1 MLSTNKY
8 GALIERVKR
17 GSAADIE
24 GRLLPGDEVLEW
36 NGHSLQNKTR
46 EEVCTIFSE
55 TIMSTNRLART
66 SLNCCVFFFIKK
78 KIYTNIRTDSS

>member
-1 MLSTNKY
+1 MHINLLFKISGGVLLSNNKY
-8 GALIERVKR
+8 GALVERVKR

-46 EEVCTIFSE
+46 EEVY
-55 TIMSTNRLART
+55 
-66 SLNCCVFFFIKK
+66 FF
-78 KIYTNIRTDSS
+78 R